1 MATIERFEKLE
12 VWKTARKLTNRV
24 YKHTQQEPF
33 AKDFGR
39 RDQIQRASVSVMSNI
54 AEGFES
60 RTQSIFVDHLGRA
73 RGSAGEVR
81 AQLYV
86 ASDQGYLSD
95 AEFEATYDL
104 ADKASRQLFRLIQ
117 YLESKPNASRV
128 REKPASGRKAS
139 STKSTWTHR
148 SDLLRPNVP
157 TSNVPT
163 FQR

>member
-1 MATIERFEKLE
+1 MATIERFEELE

-24 YKHTQQEPF
+24 YEHTQQEPF

-104 ADKASRQLFRLIQ
+104 ADKASRQPFRLIQ

-128 REKPASGRKAS
+128 QEKSVEYQINLDTPE
-139 STKSTWTHR
+139 
-148 SDLLRPNVP
+148 
-157 TSNVPT
+157 
-163 FQR
+163 